1 METIKFYS
9 TKTEYGCLS
18 NFSKHPVE
26 LDGKTWPT
34 SEHYYQAQ
42 KFDDPEL
49 KEKVRKCNGPMRTT
63 MMSRNRKLPMKQN
76 WEHMKEN
83 VMTKVLLAKFT
94 QNEDA
99 KQTLLSTG
107 DAVLVED
114 SPIDYY
120 WGCGSDG
127 TGKNRLGKLLMKLR
141 EELRNG

>member
-9 TKTEYGCLS
+9 TKTEYGCFS
-18 NFSKHPVE
+18 NFSKHPVD
-26 LDGKTWPT
+26 LDGKVWPT

-42 KFDDPEL
+42 KFTDPEL
-49 KEKVRKCNGPMRTT
+49 KEQVRKCNGPMRAAI
-63 MMSRNRKLPMKQN
+63 MGRDHKLPMKQN
-76 WEHMKEN
+76 WDNIKES
-83 VMTKVLLAKFT
+83 VMIKVLHAKFT

-107 DAVLVED
+107 DAVLIED

-127 TGKNRLGKLLMKLR
+127 TGKNRLGKLLMRLR